1 MLEILI
7 GRSQNGAEGRD
18 KVGLGSIRRPV
29 IGLALGGGA
38 ARGFAHIGI
47 VRTLIAHGIV
57 PNVVVGTSIG
67 AVVGG
72 AYAAGHL
79 DTLEEWARS
88 LQPRNIL
95 GYLDIRL
102 NGSGLIGGDK
112 LAAQLEA
119 AIGPTLIEDLPLKF
133 ATVATEVRTGHEIW
147 LTHGRMVEA
156 MRASYALPG
165 IFSPVLV
172 GDRWLVDGAMVNPV
186 PVSAARALGAEIVIA
201 ANLSSDVFTH
211 STTIYSHGAP
221 PVAPEVVAE
230 PPPPPKRGFGKLFSA
245 ERTMKR
251 EFFGGGGRPGI
262 SSVMVDA
269 FNIMQDR
276 ITRARLAGDPPDLLI
291 SPRVGQ
297 IGWFDFH
304 RASDLIAFGARA
316 AERAIDSIQEA
327 IHILAPAGRPGPEAD
342 SKPGP
347 VADAEAVNRLA
358 PPRSGGLDVVAQRF
372 LLHLVFADP
381 PLDDVADRDQADN
394 PFVLDHRQM
403 PEFAQRHHFHD
414 RGDRIGRPATDD
426 LARHHRADR
435 LVEHASAAIAEHAD
449 DVALRQDAF
458 DAAFAHHQYGADFPL
473 PQNLDR
479 SRKLCARLDAL
490 DVMSFGIED
499 CTYRHC
505 RLPEADR
512 ALERARSLF
521 P

>member
-1 MLEILI
+1 MLDNLRW
-7 GRSQNGAEGRD
+7 GQKNGSDDRD
-18 KVGLGSIRRPV
+18 KVGLGTIRRPV

-47 VRTLIAHGIV
+47 LKTLIAHGIV

-79 DTLEEWARS
+79 DTLEEWARH
-88 LQPRNIL
+88 LQPRSVL

-102 NGSGLIGGDK
+102 NGSGLIGGEK
-112 LAAQLEA
+112 LATQLEA
-119 AIGPTLIEDLPLKF
+119 AIGQTLIEDLPLKF

-172 GDRWLVDGAMVNPV
+172 GDRWLVDGALVNPV

-201 ANLSSDVFTH
+201 ANVSSDIFTH
-211 STTIYSHGAP
+211 STTIYSHGASAAPMRIAVEPVP
-221 PVAPEVVAE
+221 PR
-230 PPPPPKRGFGKLFSA
+230 RGLGKFFSP
-245 ERTMKR
+245 ERTVKR

-304 RASDLIAFGARA
+304 RADDLIGHGVRA
-316 AERAIDSIQEA
+316 AERAIISIQEA
-327 IHILAPAGRPGPEAD
+327 IHVLAPGSD
-342 SKPGP
+342 
-347 VADAEAVNRLA
+347 VDASINKA
-358 PPRSGGLDVVAQRF
+358 P
-372 LLHLVFADP
+372 
-381 PLDDVADRDQADN
+381 
-394 PFVLDHRQM
+394 
-403 PEFAQRHHFHD
+403 
-414 RGDRIGRPATDD
+414 
-426 LARHHRADR
+426 
-435 LVEHASAAIAEHAD
+435 
-449 DVALRQDAF
+449 
-458 DAAFAHHQYGADFPL
+458 
-473 PQNLDR
+473 
-479 SRKLCARLDAL
+479 
-490 DVMSFGIED
+490 
-499 CTYRHC
+499 
-505 RLPEADR
+505 
-512 ALERARSLF
+512 
-521 P
+521 

>member
-1 MLEILI
+1 MLALPSGGAGWQCLACVRRSSSVLDNWM
-7 GRSQNGAEGRD
+7 GRGQKGSDSPD

-38 ARGFAHIGI
+38 AHGFAHVGI
-47 VRTLIAHGIV
+47 IRTLMAHGII

-67 AVVGG
+67 GVVGG
-72 AYAAGHL
+72 AYASGHL

-95 GYLDIRL
+95 SYLDIRL
-102 NGSGLIGGDK
+102 NGSGLIGGAK
-112 LAAQLEA
+112 LAAELEA
-119 AIGPTLIEDLPLKF
+119 SMGQSLIEDLPVKF

-147 LTHGRMVEA
+147 LTHGRAVDA

-172 GDRWLVDGAMVNPV
+172 GDRWLVDGALVNPV

-211 STTIYSHGAP
+211 STTIYSHGPAAD
-221 PVAPEVVAE
+221 APEAVIE
-230 PPPPPKRGFGKLFSA
+230 PAPPKRGFGKLFSP

-304 RASDLIAFGARA
+304 RADDLIAFGARA

-327 IHILAPAGRPGPEAD
+327 INILAPVAGEPGAAAD
-342 SKPGP
+342 K
-347 VADAEAVNRLA
+347 
-358 PPRSGGLDVVAQRF
+358 
-372 LLHLVFADP
+372 
-381 PLDDVADRDQADN
+381 
-394 PFVLDHRQM
+394 
-403 PEFAQRHHFHD
+403 
-414 RGDRIGRPATDD
+414 
-426 LARHHRADR
+426 
-435 LVEHASAAIAEHAD
+435 
-449 DVALRQDAF
+449 
-458 DAAFAHHQYGADFPL
+458 L
-473 PQNLDR
+473 P
-479 SRKLCARLDAL
+479 
-490 DVMSFGIED
+490 
-499 CTYRHC
+499 
-505 RLPEADR
+505 
-512 ALERARSLF
+512 
-521 P
+521 

>member
-1 MLEILI
+1 VLDILI
-7 GRSQNGAEGRD
+7 GRGQNGPNGRD

-47 VRTLIAHGIV
+47 VRTLVAHGIV
-57 PNVVVGTSIG
+57 PDVVVGTSIG

-88 LQPRNIL
+88 LQRRNIL

-119 AIGPTLIEDLPLKF
+119 AIGQVLIEDLPLKF

-147 LTHGRMVEA
+147 LTHGRMVDA
-156 MRASYALPG
+156 VRASYALPG

-172 GDRWLVDGAMVNPV
+172 GDRWLVDGALVNPV
-186 PVSAARALGAEIVIA
+186 PVSAARAFGAEIVIA

-211 STTIYSHGAP
+211 STTIYAHGPSADVP
-221 PVAPEVVAE
+221 EAVIEPV
-230 PPPPPKRGFGKLFSA
+230 PPKRGFGKLFSA

-304 RASDLIAFGARA
+304 CADDLIAYGARA

-327 IHILAPAGRPGPEAD
+327 IHILAPGAREPG
-342 SKPGP
+342 
-347 VADAEAVNRLA
+347 
-358 PPRSGGLDVVAQRF
+358 
-372 LLHLVFADP
+372 
-381 PLDDVADRDQADN
+381 
-394 PFVLDHRQM
+394 
-403 PEFAQRHHFHD
+403 
-414 RGDRIGRPATDD
+414 
-426 LARHHRADR
+426 
-435 LVEHASAAIAEHAD
+435 AAID
-449 DVALRQDAF
+449 K
-458 DAAFAHHQYGADFPL
+458 L
-473 PQNLDR
+473 P
-479 SRKLCARLDAL
+479 
-490 DVMSFGIED
+490 
-499 CTYRHC
+499 
-505 RLPEADR
+505 
-512 ALERARSLF
+512 
-521 P
+521 

>member
-1 MLEILI
+1 VLDNLRW
-7 GRSQNGAEGRD
+7 GPKNGSEDRD

-47 VRTLIAHGIV
+47 VKTLIAHGIV

-79 DTLEEWARS
+79 DTLEEWARG
-88 LQPRNIL
+88 LQPRSVL

-102 NGSGLIGGDK
+102 NGSGLIGGEK
-112 LAAQLEA
+112 LATQLEA

-165 IFSPVLV
+165 IFAPVLV
-172 GDRWLVDGAMVNPV
+172 GDRWLVDGALVNPV

-201 ANLSSDVFTH
+201 ANLSSDIFTH
-211 STTIYSHGAP
+211 STTIYSHGASAVPQPIPVEPAP
-221 PVAPEVVAE
+221 PRRGLGKFFSPERAV
-230 PPPPPKRGFGKLFSA
+230 
-245 ERTMKR
+245 KR

-304 RASDLIAFGARA
+304 RADDLIAHGARA
-316 AERAIDSIQEA
+316 AEPAIVSIQEA
-327 IHILAPAGRPGPEAD
+327 IH
-342 SKPGP
+342 
-347 VADAEAVNRLA
+347 VLA
-358 PPRSGGLDVVAQRF
+358 PPS
-372 LLHLVFADP
+372 
-381 PLDDVADRDQADN
+381 
-394 PFVLDHRQM
+394 
-403 PEFAQRHHFHD
+403 E
-414 RGDRIGRPATDD
+414 
-426 LARHHRADR
+426 
-435 LVEHASAAIAEHAD
+435 
-449 DVALRQDAF
+449 
-458 DAAFAHHQYGADFPL
+458 
-473 PQNLDR
+473 
-479 SRKLCARLDAL
+479 
-490 DVMSFGIED
+490 
-499 CTYRHC
+499 
-505 RLPEADR
+505 
-512 ALERARSLF
+512 
-521 P
+521 

>member
-1 MLEILI
+1 VLDILI
-7 GRSQNGAEGRD
+7 GRGQNGSNGRD

-38 ARGFAHIGI
+38 ARGLAHIGI

-72 AYAAGHL
+72 AYATGQL
-79 DTLEEWARS
+79 DTLEEWARK
-88 LQPRNIL
+88 LQPRNLL

-119 AIGPTLIEDLPLKF
+119 AIGPILIEDLPMKF

-147 LTHGRMVEA
+147 LTHGRMVDA

-172 GDRWLVDGAMVNPV
+172 GDRWLVDGALVNPV
-186 PVSAARALGAEIVIA
+186 PVSAARAFGAEIVIA
-201 ANLSSDVFTH
+201 ANLSSDIFAH
-211 STTIYSHGAP
+211 STTIYSHGPAAEVTVA
-221 PVAPEVVAE
+221 VAPETVIE
-230 PPPPPKRGFGKLFSA
+230 PAAPKRGFGRLFSA

-251 EFFGGGGRPGI
+251 EFFGSAGRPGI

-291 SPRVGQ
+291 SPRVGE

-304 RASDLIAFGARA
+304 RADDLIAHGTRA

-327 IHILAPAGRPGPEAD
+327 IHILAPATSGPA
-342 SKPGP
+342 
-347 VADAEAVNRLA
+347 
-358 PPRSGGLDVVAQRF
+358 
-372 LLHLVFADP
+372 
-381 PLDDVADRDQADN
+381 
-394 PFVLDHRQM
+394 
-403 PEFAQRHHFHD
+403 
-414 RGDRIGRPATDD
+414 
-426 LARHHRADR
+426 
-435 LVEHASAAIAEHAD
+435 AAIEK
-449 DVALRQDAF
+449 
-458 DAAFAHHQYGADFPL
+458 L
-473 PQNLDR
+473 P
-479 SRKLCARLDAL
+479 
-490 DVMSFGIED
+490 
-499 CTYRHC
+499 
-505 RLPEADR
+505 
-512 ALERARSLF
+512 
-521 P
+521 

>member
-1 MLEILI
+1 VLNILI
-7 GRSQNGAEGRD
+7 GRGQNGAEGRD

-47 VRTLIAHGIV
+47 IRTLISHGIV

-79 DTLEEWARS
+79 DTLEQWARS

-112 LAAQLEA
+112 LASQLEA
-119 AIGPTLIEDLPLKF
+119 AIGPALIEDLPLKF

-147 LTHGRMVEA
+147 LTHGRVVDA

-165 IFSPVLV
+165 IFAPVLI
-172 GDRWLVDGAMVNPV
+172 GDRWLVDGALVNPV

-201 ANLSSDVFTH
+201 ANLSSDIFTH
-211 STTIYSHGAP
+211 STTIYSHGATP
-221 PVAPEVVAE
+221 PSVPEPE
-230 PPPPPKRGFGKLFSA
+230 PVPEPPKRGLSRLFSA

-297 IGWFDFH
+297 MGWFDFH
-304 RASDLIAFGARA
+304 RADDLIAHGARA

-327 IHILAPAGRPGPEAD
+327 IHILAPEASKADPAAGRIP
-342 SKPGP
+342 
-347 VADAEAVNRLA
+347 
-358 PPRSGGLDVVAQRF
+358 
-372 LLHLVFADP
+372 
-381 PLDDVADRDQADN
+381 
-394 PFVLDHRQM
+394 
-403 PEFAQRHHFHD
+403 
-414 RGDRIGRPATDD
+414 
-426 LARHHRADR
+426 
-435 LVEHASAAIAEHAD
+435 
-449 DVALRQDAF
+449 
-458 DAAFAHHQYGADFPL
+458 
-473 PQNLDR
+473 
-479 SRKLCARLDAL
+479 
-490 DVMSFGIED
+490 
-499 CTYRHC
+499 
-505 RLPEADR
+505 
-512 ALERARSLF
+512 
-521 P
+521 

>member
-1 MLEILI
+1 VLDNWM
-7 GRSQNGAEGRD
+7 GRGQKGSDSPD

-47 VRTLIAHGIV
+47 LRTLIAHGIV

-112 LAAQLEA
+112 LASQLEA
-119 AIGPTLIEDLPLKF
+119 SIGSTLIEDLPLKY

-147 LTHGRMVEA
+147 LTHGRMVDA

-172 GDRWLVDGAMVNPV
+172 GDRWLVDGALVNPV

-211 STTIYSHGAP
+211 STTIYSHGPSAE
-221 PVAPEVVAE
+221 VPEAVIE
-230 PPPPPKRGFGKLFSA
+230 PAPPKRGLGRLFSA
-245 ERTMKR
+245 ERTVKR
-251 EFFGGGGRPGI
+251 EFFGSGGRPGI

-291 SPRVGQ
+291 TPRVGQ

-304 RASDLIAFGARA
+304 RADDLIAFGARA

-327 IHILAPAGRPGPEAD
+327 INILAPAASESGAAAD
-342 SKPGP
+342 K
-347 VADAEAVNRLA
+347 
-358 PPRSGGLDVVAQRF
+358 
-372 LLHLVFADP
+372 
-381 PLDDVADRDQADN
+381 
-394 PFVLDHRQM
+394 
-403 PEFAQRHHFHD
+403 
-414 RGDRIGRPATDD
+414 
-426 LARHHRADR
+426 
-435 LVEHASAAIAEHAD
+435 
-449 DVALRQDAF
+449 
-458 DAAFAHHQYGADFPL
+458 L
-473 PQNLDR
+473 P
-479 SRKLCARLDAL
+479 
-490 DVMSFGIED
+490 
-499 CTYRHC
+499 
-505 RLPEADR
+505 
-512 ALERARSLF
+512 
-521 P
+521 

>member
-1 MLEILI
+1 VLDILVRR
-7 GRSQNGAEGRD
+7 GQNGPDDRD

-47 VRTLIAHGIV
+47 VRTLIAHGIA

-79 DTLEEWARS
+79 DRLEDWARS

-112 LAAQLEA
+112 LATELEA
-119 AIGPTLIEDLPLKF
+119 AIGKTLIEDLPVKF

-147 LTHGRMVEA
+147 LTHGRMVHA

-172 GDRWLVDGAMVNPV
+172 GDRWLVDGALVNPV

-211 STTIYSHGAP
+211 STTVYSHGAP
-221 PVAPEVVAE
+221 ADALEAVTEAA
-230 PPPPPKRGFGKLFSA
+230 PPKRGLGRLFSP
-245 ERTMKR
+245 ERTVKR

-304 RASDLIAFGARA
+304 RADDLIAFGARA

-327 IHILAPAGRPGPEAD
+327 IHLLAPGIVD
-342 SKPGP
+342 DK
-347 VADAEAVNRLA
+347 
-358 PPRSGGLDVVAQRF
+358 
-372 LLHLVFADP
+372 DP
-381 PLDDVADRDQADN
+381 
-394 PFVLDHRQM
+394 
-403 PEFAQRHHFHD
+403 
-414 RGDRIGRPATDD
+414 
-426 LARHHRADR
+426 
-435 LVEHASAAIAEHAD
+435 
-449 DVALRQDAF
+449 
-458 DAAFAHHQYGADFPL
+458 
-473 PQNLDR
+473 
-479 SRKLCARLDAL
+479 
-490 DVMSFGIED
+490 
-499 CTYRHC
+499 
-505 RLPEADR
+505 
-512 ALERARSLF
+512 
-521 P
+521 

>member
-1 MLEILI
+1 VLDNWI
-7 GRSQNGAEGRD
+7 GRGQNAANGRE
-18 KVGLGSIRRPV
+18 KVGLGSVRRPV

-72 AYAAGHL
+72 AYAAGQL

-119 AIGPTLIEDLPLKF
+119 AIGQTLIEDLPLKF

-147 LTHGRMVEA
+147 LTHGRMVDA

-172 GDRWLVDGAMVNPV
+172 GDRWLVDGALVNPV
-186 PVSAARALGAEIVIA
+186 PVSTARAFGAEIVIA
-201 ANLSSDVFTH
+201 ANLSSDVFAH
-211 STTIYSHGAP
+211 STTVYSHGPAAEVTVA
-221 PVAPEVVAE
+221 VAPESMMA
-230 PPPPPKRGFGKLFSA
+230 PAAPPKRGFGKLFSP

-262 SSVMVDA
+262 STVMVDA

-304 RASDLIAFGARA
+304 RADELIAHGVRA
-316 AERAIDSIQEA
+316 AERAIESIQEA
-327 IHILAPAGRPGPEAD
+327 IQILAPGAAAPSAPAAD
-342 SKPGP
+342 VDK
-347 VADAEAVNRLA
+347 A
-358 PPRSGGLDVVAQRF
+358 P
-372 LLHLVFADP
+372 
-381 PLDDVADRDQADN
+381 
-394 PFVLDHRQM
+394 
-403 PEFAQRHHFHD
+403 
-414 RGDRIGRPATDD
+414 
-426 LARHHRADR
+426 
-435 LVEHASAAIAEHAD
+435 
-449 DVALRQDAF
+449 
-458 DAAFAHHQYGADFPL
+458 
-473 PQNLDR
+473 
-479 SRKLCARLDAL
+479 
-490 DVMSFGIED
+490 
-499 CTYRHC
+499 
-505 RLPEADR
+505 
-512 ALERARSLF
+512 
-521 P
+521 